1 MKNNGRPNPTVQT
14 SGPCFKG
21 LDVPSILKLDDG
33 AVEGSPSYD
42 VAIVQFRRFRHPREL
57 RSEGATVADHG

>member
-1 MKNNGRPNPTVQT
+1 MDVRTQLFGRVDPV
-14 SGPCFKG
+14 SKR
-21 LDVPSILKLDDG
+21 DDG

>member
-1 MKNNGRPNPTVQT
+1 MLIPAVHYTV
-14 SGPCFKG
+14 
-21 LDVPSILKLDDG
+21 LKRY
-33 AVEGSPSYD
+33 AVEGSPTYD